1 MSKEKNFFDSLQNIF
16 VGIKVEGISGF
27 INLMK
32 IKSGYYSQIEKILR
46 KDIDNKIKNHFSF
59 KEELFVKNL
68 AKSSQDNNLKSQS
81 KQLSVEKS

>member
-46 KDIDNKIKNHFSF
+46 KDIDNKIKN
-59 KEELFVKNL
+59 LFF
-68 AKSSQDNNLKSQS
+68 
-81 KQLSVEKS
+81 